1 MTDKINY
8 NSNWRKVASTIYK
21 KPTDSKIFGIVEL
34 DVTEL
39 EKYVA
44 QKRKEGIKTTLT
56 YLITLIIGRAIR
68 QEVPELNTFVRRGKI
83 IQRKQVDATVSVLLP
98 GGQMGSVK
106 VENADQLTTAEISEN
121 IGNNIANSRKG
132 NENDEMQSKS
142 MLAKLPWPFRNW
154 LFKIYQTITI
164 NWGISM
170 PVIGLDSNSFG
181 SYIISNIG
189 TLGLD
194 TGFGSLLPSSN
205 ISFVFVLGS
214 INKKPIVVNDEVVI
228 RRVMLLSSTL
238 DHRVVDGSHGG
249 RLFRYIKQ
257 VAKNP
262 EILDTKPDPSTSMF

>member
-1 MTDKINY
+1 
-8 NSNWRKVASTIYK
+8 
-21 KPTDSKIFGIVEL
+21 
-34 DVTEL
+34 
-39 EKYVA
+39 
-44 QKRKEGIKTTLT
+44 
-56 YLITLIIGRAIR
+56 
-68 QEVPELNTFVRRGKI
+68 
-83 IQRKQVDATVSVLLP
+83 LLP

-132 NENDEMQSKS
+132 KENDEMQSKS
-142 MLAKLPWPFRNW
+142 LLAKLPWPFRNW

-170 PVIGLDSNSFG
+170 PVFGLDSNSFG
-181 SYIISNIG
+181 SYVISNIG
-189 TLGLD
+189 TVGLD

-205 ISFVFVLGS
+205 ISFVFVLGT
-214 INKKPIVVNDEVVI
+214 INKKPIVVNDEVVV

-262 EILDTKPDPSTSMF
+262 EILDTKPDASTSMF